1 MKLTDC
7 KKLSLKN
14 VKISGDV
21 IGKFGT
27 FETEQTFVNNTR
39 KVLEVGYTFPIAETA
54 TAIGFEVYVGDKVMK
69 GQCKETGKAKEE
81 YTKNIVKGNSAYLME
96 QRSEN
101 IFSISIGKIAKGE
114 EVKIK
119 INYIDKFEIVDNKVQ
134 IFIPTLVPPK
144 YNCKITDKLKFGKVD
159 YTVDFQINI
168 AKNVNFKNIESP
180 THRFKF
186 SENENG
192 NLVEVLNYDMS
203 KDFKLNFELV
213 NELTSNALV
222 SKTRDGNNVLY
233 MSFMP
238 EITDSY
244 EDSEKEYLFLVD
256 ISGSMCGEKIEE
268 TKHAVIECLKQ
279 LDNGDKFNIIPF
291 ESNFNAM
298 AVSSLEY
305 NAENL
310 KKAISYVKSIEAGGG
325 TEILDPI
332 KFALYEEDS
341 DKVVLLFTDG
351 EVGNEE
357 EIITFVENNIGK
369 SRLFPFGIDY
379 NVNSYFLRDLAK
391 VGNGKAEL
399 IMPQERIDDKIIR
412 TFARIQTPLLEELKI
427 DYGKN
432 KLVDEIREDNAL
444 FNYEFY
450 NVFAKTE
457 NLEDD
462 IILKGNI
469 VNKEYSWIIKKDE
482 MIQTDVDLEILF
494 AKMEM
499 DRLEDYIR
507 NCNDYEKSQ
516 TYKNMIIELSEK
528 YNINSKY
535 TSFLTIY
542 EREDKILEAP
552 EYQETTLSSKNTFL
566 GDIASKF
573 SSMRYSID
581 FDGCFDSFDSCD
593 DYEPSGNCLYS
604 LEAPIGNACDSRLGD
619 FIEDRDV
626 GAPVNMVAS
635 ELLKEDLS
643 EILCTLSPREQEVL
657 RLRFGLN
664 DDQQRT
670 LEEVADIFGIT
681 KEKVREIEAK
691 ALRKLRHPNRRKR
704 LEEYVEDE
712 PSVIPEKT
720 NREKLEDKV
729 DEYFE
734 EFIKLK
740 DKSIITYLLFAFY
753 CNIKRRNFDY
763 SKLFAYLHAN
773 MDIVLTNGEIQEL
786 IYLLFTKII
795 YYEMRLECDFPEE
808 ETCSKFSDLSLFYEC
823 MTNDTRK
830 AVDTGLNVPIT
841 RKGIEEKD
849 ISDIL
854 EKNTVSERIDSILW
868 YYCS

>member
-54 TAIGFEVYVGDKVMK
+54 TVIGFEVYVGDKVMK

-96 QRSEN
+96 QCSEN

-222 SKTRDGNNVLY
+222 SKTRDGNSILY

-604 LEAPIGNACDSRLGD
+604 LDAPIGNRLHD
-619 FIEDRDV
+619 FIEDKGTD
-626 GAPVNMVAS
+626 APVRMVAS

-643 EILCTLSPREQEVL
+643 EVICMLSPREREVL
-657 RLRFGLN
+657 RLRFGLD

-670 LEEVADIFGIT
+670 LEEVADILGIT
-681 KEKVREIEAK
+681 KEKVRQIEAK
-691 ALRKLRHPNRRKR
+691 ALRKLRHPNSRKR
-704 LEEYVEDE
+704 LEEYVDDE
-712 PSVIPEKT
+712 PTVIPEKT
-720 NREKLEDKV
+720 DREKLEDKV
-729 DEYFE
+729 DEYYE
-734 EFIKLK
+734 QFIQQENKP
-740 DKSIITYLLFAFY
+740 IITYLLFAINRY
-753 CNIKRRNFDY
+753 AYGLSKDFDY
-763 SKLFAYLHAN
+763 ISLYKYLLKN
-773 MDIVLTNGEIQEL
+773 KDIVLNNIAIQEL
-786 IYLLFTKII
+786 LFVLYNKK
-795 YYEMRLECDFPEE
+795 YSLEEFIEKKEQKTIEE
-808 ETCSKFSDLSLFYEC
+808 LSLFYEC
-823 MTNDTRK
+823 LTNETK
-830 AVDTGLNVPIT
+830 KVIETNINYGVT

-868 YYCS
+868 YFIS